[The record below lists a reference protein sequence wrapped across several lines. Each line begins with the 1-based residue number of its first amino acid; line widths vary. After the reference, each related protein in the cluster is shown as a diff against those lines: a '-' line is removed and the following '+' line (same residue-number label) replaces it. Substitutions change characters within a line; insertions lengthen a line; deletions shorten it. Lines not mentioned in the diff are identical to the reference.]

1 MKRSAA
7 HVPAGFALVL
17 LPALLLAGCDT
28 FDHFQKP
35 PDVSSPGTVSHIPPP
50 HPDAATIAA
59 ADVPPLP
66 PAMRGSLWQQGSK
79 TFFRDPRARGVGDL
93 LTVAVNLQE
102 QAEFVNNTTL
112 SRSTQNNVTM
122 GFGLGAVL
130 ARILP
135 AATNTNPTV
144 TANGSDATTGAGD
157 IKRTENVVVNVAA
170 TVVQVLPNK
179 NLEITGSQEILLNN
193 EMRELQLRGIVR
205 PEDIGS
211 DNTIASSRIAEARII
226 YGGRGVSSDL
236 QRPTWGQDIMNRF
249 SPF

>member
-1 MKRSAA
+1 MNRTVARAPLAA
-7 HVPAGFALVL
+7 LTLL

-35 PDVSSPGTVSHIPPP
+35 PDVSAPGTVNQIPPP
-50 HPDAATIAA
+50 RSDAATLAA

-79 TFFRDPRARGVGDL
+79 TFFRDPRARGIGDL

-102 QAEFVNNTTL
+102 QAEFVNDTTL
-112 SRSTQNNVTM
+112 SRTTQNNLTM
-122 GFGLGAVL
+122 GFSLGTIL
-130 ARILP
+130 SRILP
-135 AATNTNPTV
+135 GATNTSPTV
-144 TANGSDATTGAGD
+144 NASGSDATTGAGD

-170 TVVQVLPNK
+170 TVVQVLPDK

-193 EMRELQLRGIVR
+193 ELRELQLRGIVR

-211 DNTIASSRIAEARII
+211 DNTISSSRIAEARII
-226 YGGRGVSSDL
+226 YGGRGVASDL
-236 QRPTWGQDIMNRF
+236 QRPAWGQDVLNRF

>member
-1 MKRSAA
+1 MNRSAA
-7 HVPAGFALVL
+7 RIRLVPVIVALPTL
-17 LPALLLAGCDT
+17 WLAGCDT

-35 PDVSSPGTVSHIPPP
+35 PNVSSPGTVNQIPPP
-50 HPDAATIAA
+50 HQDAATIAA

-102 QAEFVNNTTL
+102 QAEFVNDTTL
-112 SRSTQNNVTM
+112 SRTTQNNLTM
-122 GFGLGAVL
+122 GFGLGAIL

-135 AATNTNPTV
+135 GAANTAPTV
-144 TANGSDATTGAGD
+144 NTAGTDSTTGAGD

-193 EMRELQLRGIVR
+193 ELRELELRGIVR

-211 DNTIASSRIAEARII
+211 DNTISSSRIAEARII

-236 QRPTWGQDIMNRF
+236 QRPTWGQDVMNRF